1 MLCEPRDVST
11 DQIQRTGRKRRATDS
26 TPKRS
31 KIEPGTRFT
40 QRLQSAENGRV
51 PSGQQS
57 FLESVSQPRQRSS
70 PAGVYRSPDAG
81 SVSQN
86 SSTTERQQQ
95 RFGANNS
102 AVGFAANVFGD
113 PATSQVAA
121 GDISSIPGH
130 DKARHTDRKDSN
142 YGRPTW
148 SLIFAPFPDS
158 EIVNALTDVYFERVN
173 WFICIMHEP
182 SFRRSKDR
190 ILSSQTWYREDMG
203 TVLLCMAI
211 SAMALQCVARDPA
224 WSGHSLLG
232 RTSLAPKDF
241 ADMLMKEIR
250 YHLFDL
256 VDDCCIETVQVCS
269 LLGTYSIF
277 YASPSLAWGVVG
289 LAVRTAY
296 GLSLHCDQDSDQE
309 WDPVTAQVRRRNWLH
324 LNVAD
329 IFASMIYGR
338 PISLDP
344 AFSRVAPLQDLDDT
358 IFGPNLS
365 RHPLMV
371 ITTQHPLLSSSTVTL
386 LTFHVLKHQL
396 YDIVHQ
402 ALCRYRVLR
411 FQSPMSA
418 EDMSSLIRAVQENRK
433 AIATWRSQLPPVFD
447 CEPSSRQSILDELN
461 GITGLSMDEQKCR
474 HQLLLQIQTL
484 HFTYDNAIIFIHRP
498 VLEHR
503 VPKDTLREL
512 PMNLPVAETLHLAVE
527 AAIRMSHLSIDHFK
541 IHTVMPFMLMNLFT
555 AGVVLC
561 IPPSV
566 WPLSSTA
573 QEAKAATLRIIKQS
587 RTLKDLSPIAHHTEQ
602 LLTRLLKIC
611 LEQEVENSLR
621 QESSSSSRQSEEPG
635 RPGATHHGQDANRTS
650 ELRDSTPQ
658 NSQYPWTNPH
668 PGFSQ
673 GMNVSRDNNFE
684 QSSTSGMF
692 QDPAHHHEY
701 SQMDPTW
708 SWYQNESQ
716 FQQLHAQ
723 MDETVGNFGQSK
735 YCETCIS
742 HLHTQVL
749 YIHRC

>member
-11 DQIQRTGRKRRATDS
+11 DQIQKTGRKRRATDS

-40 QRLQSAENGRV
+40 QRLQSVENGRV
-51 PSGQQS
+51 SSEQQP
-57 FLESVSQPRQRSS
+57 FLGAVSQSRQRSS

-81 SVSQN
+81 SASQT

-148 SLIFAPFPDS
+148 SLIFAPFPDA

-411 FQSPMSA
+411 FQSPMSV
-418 EDMSSLIRAVQENRK
+418 EDMSSLIRAVHQNRK
-433 AIATWRSQLPPVFD
+433 AIATWKSQLPPVFE
-447 CEPSSRQSILDELN
+447 CEPGSRQSILDELN
-461 GITGLSMDEQKCR
+461 GITDTDVAFHLRQR
-474 HQLLLQIQTL
+474 H
-484 HFTYDNAIIFIHRP
+484 HIHTPPGPRASSAKGCTSGTT
-498 VLEHR
+498 R
-503 VPKDTLREL
+503 KSA
-512 PMNLPVAETLHLAVE
+512 VAETLHLAVE
-527 AAIRMSHLSIDHFK
+527 AAVRMSNLPIDHFK

-561 IPPSV
+561 IPPSA
-566 WPLSSTA
+566 WPLSNTA

-587 RTLKDLSPIAHHTEQ
+587 RSLKDLSPIAHHTEQ

-635 RPGATHHGQDANRTS
+635 RPVGSYRGQDIVGNGRLEESAV
-650 ELRDSTPQ
+650 Q
-658 NSQYPWTNPH
+658 NTQYPWTSSH
-668 PGFSQ
+668 PAAAHA
-673 GMNVSRDNNFE
+673 MNASRDDHLQ
-684 QSSTSGMF
+684 QSDTTAMLNEPM
-692 QDPAHHHEY
+692 QHHEY
-701 SQMDPTW
+701 SQMDPSW

-716 FQQLHAQ
+716 FQHLHAQ
-723 MDETVGNFGQSK
+723 MDETVGNFGQMLFNLVPNDPIALGAG
-735 YCETCIS
+735 ET
-742 HLHTQVL
+742 T
-749 YIHRC
+749 RE